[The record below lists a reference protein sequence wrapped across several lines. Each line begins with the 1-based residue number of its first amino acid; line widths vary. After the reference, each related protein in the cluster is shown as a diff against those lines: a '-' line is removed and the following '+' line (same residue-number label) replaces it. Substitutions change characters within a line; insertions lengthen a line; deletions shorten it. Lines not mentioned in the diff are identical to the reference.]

1 MAQGPG
7 EAGTAVRGF
16 LSWNSSY
23 DEASLRTGHTQWL
36 SSSEPTGA
44 WVQGELFCEDICL
57 VHVPGLNIACFH
69 SHFQMRQPLL
79 KNWVEEEF
87 KLTLCLT

>member
-1 MAQGPG
+1 MSLGLALQL
-7 EAGTAVRGF
+7 RGF

-44 WVQGELFCEDICL
+44 WVQGELFCENICL

-69 SHFQMRQPLL
+69 SHFQIEATTA
-79 KNWVEEEF
+79 EE
-87 KLTLCLT
+87 LGGGRV